1 MPTIKIE
8 NCVKYPYRREEHDSD
23 PGLDGYTKIFCTQS
37 GNFLGERKTRWL
49 ANGYSHIDVP
59 NDCPL
64 NEDEEDYDPD

>member
-8 NCVKYPYRREEHDSD
+8 NCVGCPYHRIEHDSD

-37 GNFLGERKTRWL
+37 GKFLGKTKTRWL
-49 ANGYSHIDVP
+49 ANGYTYIDVP

>member
-8 NCVKYPYRREEHDSD
+8 NCVKCPYHREEHDSD

-37 GNFLGERKTRWL
+37 GNFLGETKTRWL
-49 ANGYSHIDVP
+49 ANGRSYIDVP

-64 NEDEEDYDPD
+64 NVDENEDPE